1 MQLAE
6 RCFERGIPAIV
17 SVHSIN
23 FHSSLK
29 DFRGPA
35 LRVLD
40 EFLSA
45 LEAKHPNLLYVHD
58 MNLYELVTRGKFK
71 GPRGPVSVEV
81 KQSGGRSKH
90 MTLGAG

>member
-23 FHSSLK
+23 FHSSLR

-35 LRVLD
+35 LQALD

-58 MNLYELVTRGKFK
+58 MNLYELVTRENSKV
-71 GPRGPVSVEV
+71 RGARFRLTSRIAMA
-81 KQSGGRSKH
+81 GRRH
-90 MTLGAG
+90 MNLHPS